1 MISLNFF
8 SPFSPL
14 VWVELSFHNALEKA
28 GIEDFKIHNLRH
40 TFTSNILISG
50 VDFITVRELLGHKTI
65 DMTLRYA
72 HLAPNHKMRAVNILD
87 QVMSQ
92 NPPQEERQERKIL
105 EFKR

>member
-40 TFTSNILISG
+40 TFTSNILISR
-50 VDFITVRELLGHKTI
+50 VDLITFRELLGHKTI
-65 DMTLRYA
+65 DIDMLTLHRTI
-72 HLAPNHKMRAVNILD
+72 R
-87 QVMSQ
+87 
-92 NPPQEERQERKIL
+92 
-105 EFKR
+105 